1 MLTSLH
7 DFFIQRACR
16 AMEALVSGVVMDEFC
31 YVARKGVDQC
41 IRRVLSGCFLPIP
54 SSPLFKGG
62 RADKPKNKQN
72 KKEYDL

>member
-1 MLTSLH
+1 MISSSKEHAGQWRHLSVGWSWMS
-7 DFFIQRACR
+7 F
-16 AMEALVSGVVMDEFC
+16 AMWHVKVSISASGEF
-31 YVARKGVDQC
+31 
-41 IRRVLSGCFLPIP
+41 LSGCFLPIP